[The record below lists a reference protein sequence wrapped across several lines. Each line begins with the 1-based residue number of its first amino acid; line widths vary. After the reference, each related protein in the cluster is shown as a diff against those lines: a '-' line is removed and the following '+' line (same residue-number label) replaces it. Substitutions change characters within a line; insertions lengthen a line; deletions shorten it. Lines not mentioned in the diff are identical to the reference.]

1 MNLGKKQLIS
11 VGFVLLMITFLVPAC
26 GKKAPPLPPV
36 KDGNVL
42 VAPENLTY
50 SFEKNEVI
58 LTWDHSVD
66 PVNAKIAPEA
76 FRVYMGTKDLNG
88 CQGCPFVF
96 ESVGVVSMPEMVYR
110 RALEPR
116 IHYYFRVQ
124 AIGKEGIK
132 SPYSKTCSI
141 DVEP

>member
-1 MNLGKKQLIS
+1 MNLGKKSFCFGL
-11 VGFVLLMITFLVPAC
+11 VLLMITFLVPAC
-26 GKKAPPLPPV
+26 GKKGPPLSPV

-42 VAPENLTY
+42 AAPENLSY
-50 SFEKNEVI
+50 SLEKNEVI
-58 LTWDHSVD
+58 LTWGHSMD

-96 ESVGVVSMPEMVYR
+96 ESVGVVPMPEMVYR
-110 RALEPR
+110 RSLKPKV
-116 IHYYFRVQ
+116 HYYFRVQ
-124 AIGKEGIK
+124 AIGKEEIK